1 MRTKLSGLALL
12 LVAVSLSIVTP
23 ALARAGD
30 VPWSPEAA
38 SVTSLVRTNDATR
51 GTDLVFVAEGYRATE
66 EPRFLDDVRTF
77 TDRLE
82 TAAAAEPMRRGRIYN
97 YHYVFVASR
106 DRASDGPRPHATP
119 LHARVEDERVAV
131 DEKRLDAAAR
141 LAPHAD
147 AVVAVVRFHTQVSD
161 SVRATARIPHL
172 EGETYRR
179 GSIAIPCTDADDFL
193 HELAHALWALGDEYA
208 ELDGALTPERRSEIA
223 ERANLSTDPTGARWK
238 WLVGARPHEG
248 AGRFKRGV
256 YRPDRD
262 CLMRDLAA
270 PGFCPV
276 CRAVLSGAF
285 DNDPEDASSL
295 VLAQGPLVGNELVAG
310 VPIEVR
316 WRAPGREP
324 ISWALVVTRISGGR
338 EEILRESLEGEQRK
352 HLLEALPPGPYELRL
367 QARNVAPHRGAWLRI
382 AFTVAPATHD

>member
-12 LVAVSLSIVTP
+12 LLAASLSIITP

-38 SVTSLVRTNDATR
+38 SVTSLTRTDDPAK
-51 GTDLVFVAEGYRATE
+51 GTDLVFVAEGYRPTE
-66 EPRFLDDVRTF
+66 EPRFLDDVHTF

-97 YHYVFVASR
+97 YHYVFLASR
-106 DRASDGPRPHATP
+106 DRASDAPRPRATA
-119 LHARVEDERVAV
+119 LRARVEDERVSV
-131 DEKRLDAAAR
+131 DGKRLDAAAR

-147 AVVAVVRFHTQVSD
+147 AVVAVVRFAPHVSD
-161 SVRATARIPHL
+161 SVRATARIPRL
-172 EGETYRR
+172 EGEAFRR

-193 HELAHALWALGDEYA
+193 HELGHALWALGDEYS
-208 ELDGALTPERRSEIA
+208 ELDTSLTPERRSEIA
-223 ERANLSTDPTGARWK
+223 ERANLSTDPFGTRWK
-238 WLVGARPHEG
+238 WLVGVHPHEG
-248 AGRFKRGV
+248 AGRFKKGV
-256 YRPDRD
+256 FRPDRD

-276 CRAVLSGAF
+276 CRAVLAGAF
-285 DNDPEDASSL
+285 DNDPEDVSSL
-295 VLAQGPLVGNELVAG
+295 VVAQGPLVGNELVAG

-338 EEILRESLEGEQRK
+338 EEVLRDSLEGEQRK
-352 HLLEALPPGPYELRL
+352 HLLEPLPPGPYELRL
-367 QARNVAPHRGAWLRI
+367 QARNVAPHRGAWVRL